1 MKNEKESDYRKV
13 KFAMLMLPLFFI
25 LFSNLT
31 YAASKCGS
39 DICDDPTLALE
50 VGNWRVAAVIA
61 LAISALIIAIIF
73 MVGKAISDESLVA
86 RSKDELNQLVFT
98 TLIVV
103 IIVVLVQ
110 FMCSSAIPQ
119 FLYGSNLIIT
129 YQEPDLIKTSCVYL
143 EKLSEYMKSMF
154 YKTFWIFFTANFGQA
169 FVEEQ
174 WTKTLGE
181 MYDLALSSAATLFST
196 MLTAYITTSA
206 QIFLIQ
212 FIQYFAL
219 LYLLPAGIVLRSFL
233 PFRRFGGALIG
244 VAIGLFFFLPLLVT
258 LNAVIMDSQFKMN
271 LEIGNKCTT
280 DSNCC
285 SQVCKSGECQ
295 MKLGVAETCLMDE
308 QCASGICDEMFPGK
322 KLCIQCFG
330 NEQACKFDRDC
341 CKGFTCKKEGNA
353 NEGYCTLAKGIG
365 EPCQTYWDCTSRV
378 CYNGN
383 CSLPLAAGSTCSK
396 DNDCYSGKCLL
407 PTLKCSDCNMSGNE
421 IPMIISEGGQAL
433 KSGGAISD
441 ITQADPKTTAST
453 NVFSAVWKWIVSL
466 FTAMLQ
472 SVTIVVIAGIVLPLI
487 NLMILSI
494 AIRELSAFFG
504 AETDVSIGRIWSI
517 LG

>member
-1 MKNEKESDYRKV
+1 MKNEKRDYRKA
-13 KFAMLMLPLFFI
+13 KFAMLMLPLFLI
-25 LFSNLT
+25 LFSNLA

-39 DICDDPTLALE
+39 DICDDPALALE
-50 VGNWRVAAVIA
+50 VGNWRVAVVIA
-61 LAISALIIAIIF
+61 LAISALIISIIF

-98 TLIVV
+98 TLLVV

-110 FMCSSAIPQ
+110 FMCSSAIPT
-119 FLYGSNLIIT
+119 FLYGSKLLVT
-129 YQEPDLIKTSCVYL
+129 YQQTDLTTMNLMKMSCTYL

-154 YKTFWIFFTANFGQA
+154 YKTFWIFFSANFGQA
-169 FVEEQ
+169 FVEAQ

-181 MYDLALSSAATLFST
+181 MYELALSSAATMFST
-196 MLTAYITTSA
+196 MLAAYITTSA
-206 QIFLIQ
+206 QIFLLQ
-212 FIQYFAL
+212 YIQYFAL

-285 SQVCKSGECQ
+285 SQVCKGGECQ
-295 MKLGVAETCLMDE
+295 MKLSVGETCTGPG
-308 QCASGICDEMFPGK
+308 QCGSGICDETSPGK
-322 KLCIQCFG
+322 KLCIQCSG
-330 NEQACKFDRDC
+330 NEQPCGNSPDC
-341 CKGFTCKKEGNA
+341 CKGFTCTD
-353 NEGYCTLAKGIG
+353 GYCTLGK
-365 EPCQTYWDCTSRV
+365 EFDKPCVSWLECASRV

-383 CSLPLAAGSTCSK
+383 CSLPRAAGASCKISE
-396 DNDCYSGKCLL
+396 DCYSGNCLPDL
-407 PTLKCSDCNMSGNE
+407 TCSDCNISGNE
-421 IPMIISEGGQAL
+421 IPMVMSEGGQAL

-453 NVFSAVWKWIVSL
+453 NVFSAIWKKIVSL
-466 FTAMLQ
+466 FTDMIQ

-487 NLMILSI
+487 NLMILSM
-494 AIRELSAFFG
+494 AVRELSAFFG